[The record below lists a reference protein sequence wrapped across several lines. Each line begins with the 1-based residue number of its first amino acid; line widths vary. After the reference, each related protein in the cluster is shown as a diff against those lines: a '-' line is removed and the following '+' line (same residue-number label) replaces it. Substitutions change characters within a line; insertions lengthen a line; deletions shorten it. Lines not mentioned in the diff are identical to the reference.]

1 MNVIN
6 IAEAKTH
13 LSKLIELALKG
24 EEVIIGKRNT
34 PLIKFTV
41 INPQKKEKRKGGR
54 FKGQIHIA
62 DDFDVLPDEIQRA
75 FEGLEE

>member
-34 PLIKFTV
+34 PLMSPLRKQTIF
-41 INPQKKEKRKGGR
+41 NPESSGWSR
-54 FKGQIHIA
+54 FS
-62 DDFDVLPDEIQRA
+62 FFEIR
-75 FEGLEE
+75 